1 MSDSPSGRFPLLTDR
16 RRSLQLAL
24 LVGLALLVVV
34 AAACGGSSD
43 EDTLAE
49 EASTPTDEPVPTEE
63 APAESGPAVPVGP
76 LPADRPGSRSDLSME
91 LPSGA
96 TLDYTLVLPD
106 NFVPGEAH
114 PTLLALPPGG
124 QGQAEV
130 NFAVDLYWGAEG
142 RERGWVV
149 VSPVAPEGQLFF
161 RGSEVLIPEFLHE
174 FASLYPPEG
183 DRFHVSGVSNG
194 GLSAYRVALNSPE
207 LYQSVLAAPGHPPTE
222 QDSERLD
229 RLAGVMPVAMYVG
242 ENDSGW
248 VEAAQAAEARL
259 SELGGDVSLTVS
271 PGEGHILQN
280 IGGAEFYDFL
290 DSAR

>member
-1 MSDSPSGRFPLLTDR
+1 MDAGPSSRLSLSTER
-16 RRSLQLAL
+16 RRSLRLAL
-24 LVGLALLVVV
+24 LVGLVLLVST

-43 EDTLAE
+43 EVTSAE
-49 EASTPTDEPVPTEE
+49 ETSVPTDEPAPTEE
-63 APAESGPAVPVGP
+63 ALAEPSQAAPIGP
-76 LPADRPGSRSDLSME
+76 LPADTPGSRTEVSME

-96 TLDYTLVLPD
+96 TVDYTLVLPD

-124 QGQAEV
+124 QGPAEV
-130 NFAVDLYWGAEG
+130 NFALDLYWEDEG

-161 RGSEVLIPEFLHE
+161 RGSEVLIPEFLRE

-194 GLSAYRVALNSPE
+194 GLSAFRVALNDPE
-207 LYQSVLAAPGHPPTE
+207 LYRSVLAAPGHPPTE
-222 QDSERLD
+222 QDADRLD

-242 ENDSGW
+242 ESDSGW
-248 VEAAQAAEARL
+248 VESAQATEARL
-259 SELGGDVSLTVS
+259 SELGGEVALTVS

-280 IGGAEFYDFL
+280 IGGAELYDFL